1 MKKLISHTLSWLIVI
16 SLAGL
21 MGCPPKPAPAPDV
34 KTQKIGYLKDKTGGW
49 TGSVSVPV
57 GSATTADQW
66 TAFKAVFTETN
77 ITTSGYPTG
86 CAAVWPSGAFT
97 VNSDVTQI
105 TRTSDGV
112 VMQVT
117 SLTATSL
124 TVRFTVP
131 DGVVIGGRVQVL
143 SGEYTFTLQ

>member
-1 MKKLISHTLSWLIVI
+1 MKKLIVNSAILVIII
-16 SLAGL
+16 SLLGL
-21 MGCPPKPAPAPDV
+21 MGCPKSTPQPDV
-34 KTQKIGYLKDKTGGW
+34 KTQKLEYLKDKTGGW
-49 TGSVSVPV
+49 TGTMSVPT

-66 TAFKAVFTETN
+66 SAFKVVFTETSM
-77 ITTSGYPTG
+77 TSSGHPAGAT
-86 CAAVWPSGAFT
+86 AVWPSGSFT
-97 VNSDVTQI
+97 VNTDVSQI

-124 TVRFTVP
+124 SVRFTVP

-143 SGEYTFTLQ
+143 SGEYTFTLN

>member
-1 MKKLISHTLSWLIVI
+1 
-16 SLAGL
+16 L
-21 MGCPPKPAPAPDV
+21 MGCPKPTPTPDV
-34 KTQKIGYLKDKTGGW
+34 KTQKIGYLKDKSGGW
-49 TGSVSVPV
+49 TGSVNVPT

-66 TAFKAVFTETN
+66 TNFKAVFSESS

-86 CAAVWPSGAFT
+86 CSAVWPSGTYT
-97 VNSDVTQI
+97 VNDDVTQI
-105 TRTSDGV
+105 TRTADGV

-117 SLTATSL
+117 SLTETSL